1 MLAHPARDQRGGRQT
16 FVRQPCLANRCQPDL
31 HAARRQ
37 QGRNQRNTA
46 GRTGVVG
53 GCDPD
58 PDRRSEGQG
67 SKKNPLV
74 ELRGLEPLT
83 PSLRSWAVAV
93 SSDLVGSSGNRPGL
107 RLLPKSNWLTPQQY
121 RSLSAHLGPHRAP
134 MCGVFADMYETCASA
149 VTIVAPQGEEAQVPT
164 EAPVSRRSQPARQP
178 RHQPSAGSHPQKRLA
193 LRCVT
198 Q

>member
-37 QGRNQRNTA
+37 QGRNNGTRSKMN
-46 GRTGVVG
+46 
-53 GCDPD
+53 

-83 PSLRSWAVAV
+83 PSLRSWAVAL